1 MYLFCIWYLYLTEQS
16 VFITM
21 YKILFC
27 KHTCNFS
34 NVMFSCVQFLMHTK
48 TAIKLMFFCVR
59 SMLETKNTCI
69 SLVDFGLNLSE
80 VSFLGMRETLWTH
93 DVSQRM
99 IKSTLLGNKFEDMD
113 Q

>member
-1 MYLFCIWYLYLTEQS
+1 MEQS

-21 YKILFC
+21 YKILLC

-34 NVMFSCVQFLMHTK
+34 NVMCSYIQFLMHTK

-59 SMLETKNTCI
+59 YTLETRNTCI

-80 VSFLGMRETLWTH
+80 VSLFITHRHIKFLG
-93 DVSQRM
+93 
-99 IKSTLLGNKFEDMD
+99 
-113 Q
+113 